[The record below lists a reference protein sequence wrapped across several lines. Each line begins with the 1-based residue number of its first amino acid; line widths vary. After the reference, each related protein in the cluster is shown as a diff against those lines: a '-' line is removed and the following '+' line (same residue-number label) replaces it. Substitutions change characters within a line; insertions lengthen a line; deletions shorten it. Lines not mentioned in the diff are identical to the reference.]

1 MKFNVTDIEF
11 DFDDGNDGE
20 SYALT
25 FDEEIALRDTALG
38 IYEADDEDDLIEII
52 TDGTGYC
59 IKSIELEQYDRSIS
73 VTLAGCFI
81 ASSHYNYSITN
92 KFIMIFE
99 NTWQG
104 ETVLHEA
111 FIDDN
116 ADVSIREVTLG
127 GDPIEDFVSYHPN
140 IGASDDELTKI
151 CDDIYQTLMGA
162 FVAQM
167 MEVA

>member
-1 MKFNVTDIEF
+1 
-11 DFDDGNDGE
+11 
-20 SYALT
+20 
-25 FDEEIALRDTALG
+25 
-38 IYEADDEDDLIEII
+38 
-52 TDGTGYC
+52 
-59 IKSIELEQYDRSIS
+59 
-73 VTLAGCFI
+73 
-81 ASSHYNYSITN
+81 
-92 KFIMIFE
+92 MIFE

-111 FIDDN
+111 FIEN
-116 ADVSIREVTLG
+116 GDVSIREVSLG
-127 GDPIEDFVSYHPN
+127 GDPVEDFVSYHPN